1 MTNQRNSIQPVSPE
15 SGSTA
20 TTAAL
25 EHMTRSRATRRGVL
39 KGAGALAAAPMLH
52 RAARGAGAQDAPELV
67 VVTGLDPGVLDPHG
81 VNAAVSEATIVFG
94 QIFETLL
101 DVAYSETGQPS
112 FVPLLATEWTAIDD
126 LTWEFKLREGVLFHN
141 GEEFTADAVKFS
153 VERIL
158 DPALKSPATQYVPPS
173 LDRVEVV
180 DPLTVRVITTS
191 PYPLVELS
199 FSRIRIVPP
208 LYVQEQGNEAFGQE
222 PIGTGPFKY
231 VDWVKDDHS
240 TVESNPDYWGGAP
253 AIGRITFQ
261 PRPEPAARAAALR
274 SGEADIITLVPISD
288 IATID
293 ESDELSVVEVP
304 SIRSMF
310 VQLDSIG
317 DTPLKEP
324 KVRQAL
330 NYAVNKDELIEFILE
345 GHGIALTGQLPTQQY
360 FGHNPDLQAYP
371 YDPDQAK
378 ALLEEAG
385 YGDGFEITLRGPVG
399 RYMADK
405 ELTEAIAGQL
415 QAVGVRATA
424 EISEWSVY
432 IGNLYER
439 GLAPMF
445 FLGWAPLPDTLG
457 MLTLN
462 ECESV
467 VNYQC
472 NEEYDAL
479 VDQAKTTVDP
489 TARND
494 IYKQATQWLYDNP
507 PCIFLHQ
514 QMNIYGVNARVQGF
528 TPSPDEFMRLAGVTK
543 S

>member
-1 MTNQRNSIQPVSPE
+1 MAAGPLLQR
-15 SGSTA
+15 TA
-20 TTAAL
+20 
-25 EHMTRSRATRRGVL
+25 RRA
-39 KGAGALAAAPMLH
+39 H
-52 RAARGAGAQDAPELV
+52 AQDGAELV

-94 QIFETLL
+94 QIFETLI
-101 DVAYSETGQPS
+101 DVAFNEGGQPS
-112 FVPLLATEWTAIDD
+112 FIPQLATEWTAVDE
-126 LTWEFKLREGVLFHN
+126 LTWEFKLREGVRFHN

-158 DPALKSPATQYVPPS
+158 NPEMSSPATQYVPPS

-180 DPLTVRVITTS
+180 DPLTARVITTT

-208 LYVQEQGNEAFGQE
+208 LYVQEQGAEGFGQA
-222 PIGTGPFKY
+222 PVGTGPFRY
-231 VDWVKDDHS
+231 VEWIKDDHT
-240 TVESNPDYWGGAP
+240 TVERNDDYWGGP
-253 AIGRITFQ
+253 PTLSRITFQ
-261 PRPEPAARAAALR
+261 PRPEPSARTAALR
-274 SGEADIITLVPISD
+274 SGEADIITLVPIAD
-288 IATID
+288 IATIG
-293 ESDELSVVEVP
+293 ESDELSVQEVP

-317 DTPLKEP
+317 ETPLADP
-324 KVRQAL
+324 LVRRAL

-345 GHGIALTGQLPTQQY
+345 GHGVKLDGQLPTQQY

-378 ALLEEAG
+378 TLLEEAG

-415 QAVGVRATA
+415 QAIGVNATP

-445 FLGWAPLPDTLG
+445 LLGWAPLPDALG

-467 VNYQC
+467 VNYHC
-472 NEEYDAL
+472 TEEYDAL
-479 VDQAKTTVDP
+479 VDQAKTTIDP
-489 TARND
+489 TARNEV
-494 IYKQATQWLYDNP
+494 YKQATQWLYDNP
-507 PCIFLHQ
+507 PCIYLHQ
-514 QMNIYGVNARVQGF
+514 QMNIYGVNNRVQGF